1 MEHLDE
7 PGATQGPAHA
17 QPSEPIAVPKPHSR
31 AGSLAIR
38 IGIAAVV
45 VGGFAYWLHTRG
57 NHGGKDKQVAAGG
70 SGGSGRAHGDSSGAS
85 GAAGG
90 SADRVVPVTVVTAE
104 KKDVPIWLEGLGS
117 VAAVQQVT
125 VHVQVDGRLDRVAFT
140 EGQYVKK
147 GDVLAQVDPR
157 PFQVALESAEGA
169 LVRDKA
175 QLVMNQQ
182 NLNRYKGLQDQKLVA
197 AQEVEQYAGAVG
209 QFEGAIKVDQAAIDQ
224 ARLNLDYA
232 QVKSP
237 LDGITGVRLVDAGN
251 IVHATDA
258 GGLVVITA
266 IDPAAVYFTVPEDK
280 LQGVLDAQQRGEVS
294 VKVSSRDGSHD
305 LGDGTLAVLDNQV
318 NQTTATLRLKALVP
332 NPKHLLWPSAFVK
345 ARMLVETRPGAIVV
359 PAVAIQQGPTGGQFV
374 YVVKDDAA
382 NMTAVTVGLITGDT
396 AIIDKGINPGDQIV
410 VEGQNQLRNG
420 GRVSIDNKNAGS
432 GAAGSAAEAGS
443 AAGGH
448 HHGSG
453 ASAAP

>member
-1 MEHLDE
+1 
-7 PGATQGPAHA
+7 
-17 QPSEPIAVPKPHSR
+17 
-31 AGSLAIR
+31 
-38 IGIAAVV
+38 
-45 VGGFAYWLHTRG
+45 
-57 NHGGKDKQVAAGG
+57 
-70 SGGSGRAHGDSSGAS
+70 
-85 GAAGG
+85 
-90 SADRVVPVTVVTAE
+90 
-104 KKDVPIWLEGLGS
+104 
-117 VAAVQQVT
+117 
-125 VHVQVDGRLDRVAFT
+125 
-140 EGQYVKK
+140 
-147 GDVLAQVDPR
+147 
-157 PFQVALESAEGA
+157 
-169 LVRDKA
+169 
-175 QLVMNQQ
+175 
-182 NLNRYKGLQDQKLVA
+182 
-197 AQEVEQYAGAVG
+197 
-209 QFEGAIKVDQAAIDQ
+209 
-224 ARLNLDYA
+224 
-232 QVKSP
+232 VKSP